1 MQIGDI
7 VKYRNQR
14 PGWPPIKGV
23 WLVIDVSPDGEF
35 LEWDRGDPGNMLILK
50 KGERR
55 RACHSSHLVKV

>member
-14 PGWPPIKGV
+14 PGWPPTKGV
-23 WLVIDVSPDGEF
+23 WLVIDVSPPAAP
-35 LEWDRGDPGNMLILK
+35 GDSGNMLILK

-55 RACHSSHLVKV
+55 RACHSSHLKKV

>member
-1 MQIGDI
+1 MQVGDI

-23 WLVIDVSPDGEF
+23 WLVIDVSPPAAPGA
-35 LEWDRGDPGNMLILK
+35 PGNMLILK

-55 RACHSSHLVKV
+55 RACHSSHLKKV